1 MPTESSVPDREGNL
15 FVGEALHNIYC
26 YKFGGIANED
36 NRELWEGIDYRGRTV
51 GLGDVFPLD
60 LSGPDGKPD
69 GVIDNYDRTITAY
82 KDPKLYGGFNTDLSW
97 KGLTLNAIFTY
108 SIGGHRLSG
117 YYEGLISSVGLSHGS
132 PELIGNYWTPENT
145 GAYFPRKITNATGY
159 TPFGAGDTDRYIQNT
174 SYLRLSTLTLSYIV
188 PAKITNR
195 IRVNNLRVYFTASN
209 VFTATKDKGF
219 DPEFGDNLYPNER
232 SYTLGLSFSIF

>member
-1 MPTESSVPDREGNL
+1 M
-15 FVGEALHNIYC
+15 
-26 YKFGGIANED
+26 
-36 NRELWEGIDYRGRTV
+36 
-51 GLGDVFPLD
+51 FPLD

-117 YYEGLISSVGLSHGS
+117 YYEGLISSVGLSHAT